1 MPKDTEIA
9 LASTGGGRIATMQ
22 RRIWRLTLSS
32 KPATALQG
40 FWIFRGYQ
48 RLK

>member
-9 LASTGGGRIATMQ
+9 LASTGGGCIATMQ
-22 RRIWRLTLSS
+22 RRVWHLTLWS
-32 KPATALQG
+32 KPATALER